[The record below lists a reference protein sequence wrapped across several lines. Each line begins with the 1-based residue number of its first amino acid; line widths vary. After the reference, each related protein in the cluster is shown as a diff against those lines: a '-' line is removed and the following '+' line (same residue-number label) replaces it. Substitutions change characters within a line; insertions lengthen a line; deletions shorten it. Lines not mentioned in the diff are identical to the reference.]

1 MEKINKEELKELFI
15 EFKNGSQQAFEELY
29 TKYNKLVYGIA
40 FSILK
45 TQQDAE
51 DIVQIVFTKIY
62 GIDKNKLPTSKE
74 ASWLYTTTK
83 NEAIAHIRKKNNSVD
98 LESIYEIENTNDE
111 IGDVLNKD
119 SYNKMISKLSDKEKE
134 IVSLKVLSNLSFRQ
148 IGKLLNQPTGTV
160 KWRYYK
166 ATKALKLMIS
176 NLAIAVI
183 TFAIGLKASLKDKK
197 YSKEEQELVK
207 TENEIEIDIAENPM
221 QDTENASMN
230 KEYADGFWNE
240 VYREE
245 TEIKQEIIEEKQK
258 EESTNYVGYGM
269 LSMSAI
275 FFSVC
280 TVFLIICVR
289 RKFK

>member
-1 MEKINKEELKELFI
+1 MGNINKEELKELFI
-15 EFKNGSQQAFEELY
+15 EFKNGNQQAFEELY

-45 TQQDAE
+45 NQQDAE

-62 GIDKNKLPTSKE
+62 GIDKDKLPTSKE

-83 NEAIAHIRKKNNSVD
+83 NEAIAHIRRKNNSVD
-98 LESIYEIENTNDE
+98 LESIYEVEDTNDE

-134 IVSLKVLSNLSFRQ
+134 VVSLKIISNLSFNQ

-176 NLAIAVI
+176 NLAMAVI
-183 TFAIGLKASLKDKK
+183 TFMIGIKAGFKGKKNAEQELVQIDNAIENTIQESTLQDTESANMSKEFEWDGT
-197 YSKEEQELVK
+197 YSKEE
-207 TENEIEIDIAENPM
+207 
-221 QDTENASMN
+221 
-230 KEYADGFWNE
+230 
-240 VYREE
+240 
-245 TEIKQEIIEEKQK
+245 EIKEEVVQEPEVARADYIGIR
-258 EESTNYVGYGM
+258 Y
-269 LSMSAI
+269 A
-275 FFSVC
+275 
-280 TVFLIICVR
+280 
-289 RKFK
+289 

>member
-1 MEKINKEELKELFI
+1 MGKINKEELKELFI

-45 TQQDAE
+45 NQQDAE

-83 NEAIAHIRKKNNSVD
+83 NEAIAHIRRKNNSVD
-98 LESIYEIENTNDE
+98 LESIYEIEDTNDE
-111 IGDVLNKD
+111 IGDVLNQD
-119 SYNKMISKLSDKEKE
+119 SYSKMISKLSDKEKE
-134 IVSLKVLSNLSFRQ
+134 IVSLKVIANLSFRQ

-166 ATKALKLMIS
+166 ATKTLKLMIS

-207 TENEIEIDIAENPM
+207 TENEIEIDIAENLM
-221 QDTENASMN
+221 QDTESVMN
-230 KEYADGFWNE
+230 KEYANGLWDE
-240 VYREE
+240 TYREE
-245 TEIKQEIIEEKQK
+245 AETKQEIIEEKQE
-258 EESTNYVGYGM
+258 EESTNYMGYGM
-269 LSMSAI
+269 FSMSAI
-275 FFSVC
+275 FFAVS

>member
-1 MEKINKEELKELFI
+1 MGKINKEELKELFI

-45 TQQDAE
+45 NQQDAE

-83 NEAIAHIRKKNNSVD
+83 NEAIAHIRRKNNSVD
-98 LESIYEIENTNDE
+98 LESIYEVEDENDE

-119 SYNKMISKLSDKEKE
+119 SYNKMISRLSDKEKE
-134 IVSLKVLSNLSFRQ
+134 IVSLKVVSNLSFRQ

-176 NLAIAVI
+176 NLAMAVI
-183 TFAIGLKASLKDKK
+183 TCAIALKVTLKDKK
-197 YSKEEQELVK
+197 HNQAEQELVK
-207 TENEIEIDIAENPM
+207 IDNEIESDMEKDYM
-221 QDTENASMN
+221 QDTENAIN
-230 KEYADGFWNE
+230 KGYWDNFENE
-240 VYREE
+240 LYREE
-245 TEIKQEIIEEKQK
+245 AEIKQEIIEQKQ
-258 EESTNYVGYGM
+258 EEENTNYVGYGM
-269 LSMSAI
+269 VGMSVI
-275 FFSVC
+275 FFVIS
-280 TVFLIICVR
+280 TFFLIIFVK

>member
-1 MEKINKEELKELFI
+1 MVKINKEELKELFV
-15 EFKNGSQQAFEELY
+15 EFKNGNQQEFEKLY
-29 TKYNKLVYGIA
+29 AKYNKLVYGIA

-45 TQQDAE
+45 NQQDAE

-83 NEAIAHIRKKNNSVD
+83 NEAIAHIRRKNNSVD

-119 SYNKMISKLSDKEKE
+119 SYNKMISKLRDKEKE
-134 IVSLKVLSNLSFRQ
+134 VVSLKIILNLSFNQ
-148 IGKLLNQPTGTV
+148 IGKLLNEPAGTV

-176 NLAIAVI
+176 NLIMAVI

-197 YSKEEQELVK
+197 YSKEEQELVG

-221 QDTENASMN
+221 QDTESAMN
-230 KEYADGFWNE
+230 KEYSDGFWNE
-240 VYREE
+240 GYREE
-245 TEIKQEIIEEKQK
+245 TEIKQEIIEEKQG